1 MSEAILSFREL
12 THRFP
17 DGFQGLT
24 EIELDIFAGELLLL
38 AGPNG
43 AGKTLLMRHAIGLA
57 RPFAGR
63 VLYRG
68 EDIGSRLTK
77 VRQKIGIVFQHPE
90 EQIIEDTVA
99 GEIAFGPE
107 NRGIRGM
114 ELKNRV
120 ERELFRFGLAHLSGR
135 HPMTLSGGERRR
147 LALASILAMEPE
159 MLLLDEPFMEL
170 DFPGVRDLLR
180 ILLEIHA
187 AGQGIC
193 IITHDVGKVLAHAD
207 RLVLMN
213 GGRIAASGTP
223 AGLLP
228 ILEQNGVRNPCRAGA
243 SIREASWS

>member
-1 MSEAILSFREL
+1 MSEALLSFRGVD
-12 THRFP
+12 HRFP
-17 DGFQGLT
+17 DGVAGLSK
-24 EIELDIFAGELLLL
+24 IEMDIFAGELLLL

-68 EDIGSRLTK
+68 EEIGTRLKT
-77 VRQKIGIVFQHPE
+77 VRRNIGIVFQHPE

-107 NRGIRGM
+107 NRGIRGA
-114 ELKNRV
+114 ELRRRV
-120 ERELFRFGLAHLSGR
+120 ERELSRFSLEHLSGR

-147 LALASILAMEPE
+147 LALASILAMQPE
-159 MLLLDEPFMEL
+159 LLLLDEPFMEL
-170 DFPGVRDLLR
+170 DFPGVRDLLK

-187 AGQGIC
+187 EGHGIC
-193 IITHDVGKVLAHAD
+193 IITHDVGKILSHAD

-213 GGRIAASGTP
+213 SGKISAAGTP
-223 AGLLP
+223 GELLP
-228 ILEQNGVRNPCRAGA
+228 LLEEHGVRNPCRGGI
-243 SIREASWS
+243 SLSEASWS

>member
-1 MSEAILSFREL
+1 MSEALLSFRGL
-12 THRFP
+12 DHRFS
-17 DGFQGLT
+17 DGVLGLSQ
-24 EIELDIFAGELLLL
+24 IEMDIFEGELLLL

-57 RPFAGR
+57 RPVAGK

-68 EDIGSRLTK
+68 EEIGTRLKT
-77 VRQKIGIVFQHPE
+77 VRREIGIVFQHPE

-107 NRGIRGM
+107 NRGIRGA
-114 ELKNRV
+114 ELKLRV
-120 ERELFRFGLAHLSGR
+120 ERELSRFGLGHLSGR

-159 MLLLDEPFMEL
+159 LLLLDEPFMEL

-187 AGQGIC
+187 SGQGIC
-193 IITHDVGKVLAHAD
+193 IITHDVGKILAHAD

-213 GGRIAASGTP
+213 DGKITAAGP
-223 AGLLP
+223 PGDLLP
-228 ILEQNGVRNPCRAGA
+228 ILEINGVRNPCRGG
-243 SIREASWS
+243 IPIEETSWS